1 MKTIRL
7 TTILLTA
14 LIFSCQ
20 SPKSKESETVI
31 DESKDSKK
39 LAEKAGQTSDVHQ
52 AVELYSNAI
61 KLEKESK
68 TPDKV
73 FLSDLF
79 VKRGEI
85 YLNQGVAILS
95 SSDFLQS
102 IEQKPDNCIAHNNLG
117 VWFTIEE
124 FATPDFTRAIEHMDK
139 AVEYCPERQDF
150 KMNRAII
157 KIKAGQK
164 DIGRKELENLYE
176 SGYAD
181 AKIALERFGN

>member
-1 MKTIRL
+1 MA
-7 TTILLTA
+7 A

-20 SPKSKESETVI
+20 SPKSKESETVV

-39 LAEKAGQTSDVHQ
+39 LAEKAQQTSDVHQ
-52 AVELYSNAI
+52 AVELYSSAI

-124 FATPDFTRAIEHMDK
+124 FTTPDFIRAIEHMDK
-139 AVEYCPERQDF
+139 AVEFCPERQDF

-164 DIGRKELENLYE
+164 DIGRKELEKLYE